1 LQNSLELALKTL
13 KNMPP
18 HTSRE
23 VLILFGSLTTCD
35 PGDIKSVIKSLKE
48 NNVRVSVIGLAA
60 EVRICHHIAKETGGE
75 YNVLLDDHHLKQL
88 ILNLVQPPLAGCKF
102 MNEPNVLSF
111 FFLFFLFYI

>member
-1 LQNSLELALKTL
+1 
-13 KNMPP
+13 M
-18 HTSRE
+18 
-23 VLILFGSLTTCD
+23 
-35 PGDIKSVIKSLKE
+35 KE